1 MEQEARNNHKK
12 STFCQKRFDRT
23 YFSFLSFQS
32 EGVGQCSLN
41 LMTIVLDID

>member
-1 MEQEARNNHKK
+1 MEQEKRNNHKK
-12 STFCQKRFDRT
+12 IRSVKKRFDRT